1 MMKGD
6 QQKLRKI
13 AKRTIFTK
21 KRKFYFYSFIK
32 GHNLSIGK
40 NNCFSERIRFRERIF
55 LLDRKNR
62 FSYN

>member
-1 MMKGD
+1 METAK
-6 QQKLRKI
+6 KLNRVE
-13 AKRTIFTK
+13 RTYLIL
-21 KRKFYFYSFIK
+21 